1 MVDDLLWTNLGH
13 MRNAWGGHVDAC
25 RAECTFNGMAPK
37 VVVSVRDPYGYWRSL
52 FTYAWVG
59 DGSALG
65 IPAGVDSFTGFVRWA
80 DAQASARSD
89 GAFEHSL
96 SFTLYLACGHPCRH
110 DYLLRTE
117 TLETDWYRM
126 LSTLEL
132 PLVALPH
139 SNPTK
144 LYMRPPPP
152 TIFTWEVVEIID
164 RLESSVFDEFGYVR
178 REAPFE
184 LRV

>member
-1 MVDDLLWTNLGH
+1 MS
-13 MRNAWGGHVDAC
+13 AC
-25 RAECTFNGMAPK
+25 ERVCERVCNTERRPH
-37 VVVSVRDPYGYWRSL
+37 
-52 FTYAWVG
+52 TYLRCRCRVP
-59 DGSALG
+59 L
-65 IPAGVDSFTGFVRWA
+65 PA
-80 DAQASARSD
+80 ASAR
-89 GAFEHSL
+89 
-96 SFTLYLACGHPCRH
+96 ACDSEAGVCATPVCARVPQ
-110 DYLLRTE
+110 
-117 TLETDWYRM
+117 WYRM

>member
-1 MVDDLLWTNLGH
+1 MLGVSNVAVDVRL
-13 MRNAWGGHVDAC
+13 
-25 RAECTFNGMAPK
+25 RAPRRGL
-37 VVVSVRDPYGYWRSL
+37 RYWRSL

-117 TLETDWYRM
+117 TLETDVR
-126 LSTLEL
+126 LAASTARSCE
-132 PLVALPH
+132 
-139 SNPTK
+139 
-144 LYMRPPPP
+144 R
-152 TIFTWEVVEIID
+152 
-164 RLESSVFDEFGYVR
+164 VR
-178 REAPFE
+178 A
-184 LRV
+184 RVSACA